1 MIPAQIEYVQALHFD
16 QLKKLMQEGK
26 AFVGF
31 EEGLINFPPTFKYD
45 VLRTLKRPKRS
56 SSRQGQNYQTDSPIF
71 TSQEYLSQEKVEED
85 RDDDVISIAST
96 LSRSSSLNS
105 GGEQG
110 EIIGITITPPE
121 VVHTNQTSSK
131 AAQKAKKR
139 WLSLLSTRL
148 SPYRSKSSP
157 DTPILNNI
165 RKSLE
170 ETQRLNKP
178 KPPTPVQRHSL
189 DTGGSRS
196 LQPPA
201 ILVNSTKTSI
211 QSDDQSLDPVR
222 GVYDSSHKQRV
233 PSW

>member
-1 MIPAQIEYVQALHFD
+1 ME
-16 QLKKLMQEGK
+16 EGK

-45 VLRTLKRPKRS
+45 VLRALKKPKRS
-56 SSRQGQNYQTDSPIF
+56 SSRQNHQTDSPVF
-71 TSQEYLSQEKVEED
+71 TSQERLAQEKAEGD
-85 RDDDVISIAST
+85 RDDDIISIAST
-96 LSRSSSLNS
+96 LSSSLNS
-105 GGEQG
+105 GVEQG
-110 EIIGITITPPE
+110 DVIDITITPPGAA
-121 VVHTNQTSSK
+121 HAKQNPSK
-131 AAQKAKKR
+131 ASQKARKR

-148 SPYRSKSSP
+148 SHYRSKSSP
-157 DTPILNNI
+157 QTPLVNNF

-170 ETQRLNKP
+170 ETQRLNKS

-189 DTGGSRS
+189 DTGGNHN

-201 ILVNSTKTSI
+201 ILVNSTKTSL
-211 QSDDQSLDPVR
+211 QSSDKSLDPSK

>member
-1 MIPAQIEYVQALHFD
+1 M
-16 QLKKLMQEGK
+16 KEGK

-45 VLRTLKRPKRS
+45 VLRALKKPKRS
-56 SSRQGQNYQTDSPIF
+56 SPKQNHQTDSPVF
-71 TSQEYLSQEKVEED
+71 TSQERLAQEKVEGD
-85 RDDDVISIAST
+85 YDDDVISIAST
-96 LSRSSSLNS
+96 LSSSLDS
-105 GGEQG
+105 GGEQ
-110 EIIGITITPPE
+110 EVIGIEITPPTAAH
-121 VVHTNQTSSK
+121 VKRDLSK
-131 AAQKAKKR
+131 ASQKARKR

-157 DTPILNNI
+157 QVPVVDSF

-170 ETQRLNKP
+170 ETQRFNKP

-189 DTGGSRS
+189 DTSGNHN

-201 ILVNSTKTSI
+201 IFVNSTKSSL
-211 QSDDQSLDPVR
+211 QSDDQFLPPPDPSK